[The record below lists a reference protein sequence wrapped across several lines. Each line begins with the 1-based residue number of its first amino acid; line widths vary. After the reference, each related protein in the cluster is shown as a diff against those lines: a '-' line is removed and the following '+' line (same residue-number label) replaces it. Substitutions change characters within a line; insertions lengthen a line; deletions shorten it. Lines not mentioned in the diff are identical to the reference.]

1 MEKYVEL
8 LDRQNIPHHVAM
20 IMDGNGRWAKK
31 RGMPRLFGHRQ
42 GVETVE
48 KIVRACV
55 KLGVKQLSLY
65 AFSTENWKRPQ
76 DEVSGLMRLLVEYFD
91 KKTDQLNEE
100 GVKIRVIGNVGALS
114 KVAQQSIFNAEEK
127 TKNNDVLG
135 LNIAINYGGRDEIVQ
150 AVSRI
155 ARGVQEG
162 TIAPDEINEEMVGQ
176 YLYTKGIPDPD
187 LMIRTGGEKRISNF
201 LIWQL
206 SYAELWF
213 TDVYWPDFDI
223 ETLAQAIYAYQNRER
238 RFGGLS
244 G

>member
-1 MEKYVEL
+1 M
-8 LDRQNIPHHVAM
+8 
-20 IMDGNGRWAKK
+20 
-31 RGMPRLFGHRQ
+31 
-42 GVETVE
+42 
-48 KIVRACV
+48 
-55 KLGVKQLSLY
+55 
-65 AFSTENWKRPQ
+65 
-76 DEVSGLMRLLVEYFD
+76 
-91 KKTDQLNEE
+91 
-100 GVKIRVIGNVGALS
+100 
-114 KVAQQSIFNAEEK
+114 
-127 TKNNDVLG
+127 
-135 LNIAINYGGRDEIVQ
+135 Q